1 MCINTCTS
9 GKDIELL
16 DEWISIK
23 EISFYFHMQANKFYT
38 YANDN
43 KKINYDF
50 SFKIQ
55 GIITQLR
62 SVCNV

>member
-1 MCINTCTS
+1 M
-9 GKDIELL
+9 L
-16 DEWISIK
+16 ISFK